1 MIFRSIAGLYSHSN
15 ITLLTCFFQT
25 QFLLAAL
32 LASMA
37 VQPET
42 VTRPPGVSVT
52 VDTSWGGLE
61 DFVMVGQFKK
71 QQIPAPSILLIG
83 VHSYPYHLVHPS
95 SCLHSPLPLSFCSN
109 LLSPLF
115 LHLRFLLPF
124 SPILLLSPF
133 SFNSLSSPMPPR
145 PQILTSAHRGT
156 LDVSKDASIK
166 LVPTSVTAFLD
177 TRERMQHTVVS

>member
-42 VTRPPGVSVT
+42 VTWPPGVSVT

-61 DFVMVGQFKK
+61 DFVKVGQSKE
-71 QQIPAPSILLIG
+71 QQIPVSSILLIR
-83 VHSYPYHLVHPS
+83 VHHLVHPS

-115 LHLRFLLPF
+115 LHPHFLLPF

-133 SFNSLSSPMPPR
+133 SFNSLSSPMPPH
-145 PQILTSAHRGT
+145 PQILMNAHRGT

-166 LVPTSVTAFLD
+166 LVPTSVTASLD
-177 TRERMQHTVVS
+177 TREQMQHTVVS

>member
-1 MIFRSIAGLYSHSN
+1 MCIKSSSASLRYWLFKELCTVPDRVSSSQI
-15 ITLLTCFFQT
+15 LTCANNCTLPYFHFFQT

-42 VTRPPGVSVT
+42 VTWAPGVSVT
-52 VDTSWGGLE
+52 VDTSWEGLE
-61 DFVMVGQFKK
+61 DFVKVGQSKE
-71 QQIPAPSILLIG
+71 QQIPAPSILLIR

-95 SCLHSPLPLSFCSN
+95 SCLHSPLPLSFRSN

-115 LHLRFLLPF
+115 LHLCFLFPF

-133 SFNSLSSPMPPR
+133 SFISLSSPMPPR
-145 PQILTSAHRGT
+145 P
-156 LDVSKDASIK
+156 
-166 LVPTSVTAFLD
+166 
-177 TRERMQHTVVS
+177 